1 MIDSHCHLADDAF
14 ANDLDAVVARART
27 AGLERLCVIPE
38 GGNQAE
44 AAQAERLQRLWPEV
58 RFAVGVHPHQ
68 AHEFAADPD
77 RAVSVV
83 LEQVGTTPSARA
95 IGEIGLDYHYDFSP
109 RDVQQAVFRGQVRL
123 AHYLN
128 KPVVCRTTKYAD
140 DMLLISRVEGRLA
153 E

>member
-1 MIDSHCHLADDAF
+1 MIASHCHLADDAF

-27 AGLERLCVIPE
+27 AGLERLCVILE

-95 IGEIGLDYHYDFSP
+95 IGTTDKIG
-109 RDVQQAVFRGQVRL
+109 R
-123 AHYLN
+123 AH
-128 KPVVCRTTKYAD
+128 V
-140 DMLLISRVEGRLA
+140 
-153 E
+153 